1 MEYDLNDI
9 VERKRSTS
17 TDYHLLIARGWRRLG
32 EPVLHHTPLAYSAFE
47 LRCAIERTL
56 FEFLWLTQSQKLTEK
71 DFNIA
76 NRVSTLVKET
86 LKRQGGLTALE
97 RKLRFARAFAQGIG
111 MPPTD
116 WPAVVD
122 LKKLEKM
129 WNALSEYCHRQLE
142 PKKTWEAMGDHWVRN
157 GYALLKEVESYLRGG
172 LPRQLQTRMDPT
184 RLSTPRN
191 GHRTRAVPRGQ
202 SRRPLAQDTN
212 ETHGASI
219 GDAARTRFHSDRLML
234 KKEWAGLARSRA
246 N

>member
-157 GYALLKEVESYLRGG
+157 GYALLKEVESYLWDCLVSSKLGWIQPDSLPPEMVTAREQYLEGNLDDRSLKIRMKLMEPVLEMRHGRGFI
-172 LPRQLQTRMDPT
+172 LT
-184 RLSTPRN
+184 
-191 GHRTRAVPRGQ
+191 A
-202 SRRPLAQDTN
+202 
-212 ETHGASI
+212 
-219 GDAARTRFHSDRLML
+219 
-234 KKEWAGLARSRA
+234 
-246 N
+246 